1 MVAEAVAIPDGVIV
15 EQGES
20 VVVDLTNIAEAKF
33 ENVPKG
39 IYDFSIESVEWKKSN
54 AQQWM
59 FEIWSKITT
68 VGDYANR
75 KLPMYI
81 SFSPAALPFAKRTI
95 SLLGYPELLQAF
107 NGAQIAQSGCLLG
120 RAFRARVGEQDY
132 QGEKRSNIA
141 SVVPANVPTTGVAA
155 PAAQFA

>member
-1 MVAEAVAIPDGVIV
+1 MAENEIPQGVIV

-39 IYDFSIESVEWKKSN
+39 IYDFAIESVEWKKSN
-54 AQQWM
+54 AGAWM

-68 VGDYANR
+68 AGDYANR
-75 KLPMYI
+75 KLPMYV
-81 SFSPAALPFAKRTI
+81 SFSANALPFTKRTI
-95 SLLGYPELLQAF
+95 NLLGFPELQGQF

-120 RAFRARVGEQDY
+120 RGFRARVGEQDY
-132 QGEKRSNIA
+132 QNEKRSNIA
-141 SVVPANVPTTGVAA
+141 TVVPANVPTTGGAA
-155 PAAQFA
+155 KAQFA

>member
-1 MVAEAVAIPDGVIV
+1 MAEQAEIPAGVIV

-33 ENVPKG
+33 ENVPRG
-39 IYDFSIESVEWKKSN
+39 IYDFAIESVEWKKSN
-54 AQQWM
+54 AGAWM

-75 KLPMYI
+75 KLPMYV
-81 SFSPAALPFAKRTI
+81 SFSPNALPFTKRTI
-95 SLLGYPELLQAF
+95 NLLGYPELLNAF
-107 NGAQIAQSGCLLG
+107 NGAQIAQSGVLLG
-120 RAFRARVGEQDY
+120 RGFRARVGEQDY

-141 SVVPANVPTTGVAA
+141 SVVPANVPTTGGGTV
-155 PAAQFA
+155 AQFA